1 MNIGYDMAVGEIAI
15 VNNAGEQ
22 ICECDIL
29 VTLDSLNILHVEEPY
44 TFNGWDMAIL
54 LYDKVNNR
62 CFDLR
67 YSDIIYL
74 SGNQGADIILKGR
87 TPTEEDK
94 SRLADLLQKIREAE
108 EEKETEEET
117 EEEEEMVEYYGTC
130 EHCGCV
136 LETENDGI
144 WFDDCLLCEDCLD
157 EQTRICDC
165 CGDRIWNEDDE
176 GDEDIILCERCRDN
190 YYSRCDDCGRLIH
203 DDDACYV
210 DGEDYPYCPDCY
222 ERHAR
227 NYIHNYSYKPNPVFH
242 GRGTMFFGV
251 ELELDEGGED
261 DDKAE
266 EILSCTDSDHLYIK
280 HDGSLDDGMELVS
293 HPMTLEYHQN
303 SMPWENIVETAVDL
317 GYRSHQTGT
326 CGLHVHVNRKA
337 FGCDRSE
344 QDEVISRILYIVER
358 FWQEMLKFSRR
369 TEYQIDR
376 WAARYG
382 IKDNPK
388 QVMDNAKKGGRG
400 RYACINLCNYN
411 TIEFRI
417 FRGTLKYNTLIATLQ
432 MVEHICLT
440 AMEMTDEEITALSW
454 PEFIEGIEHEELIQY
469 LKERRLYVN
478 EIVENEEEL

>member
-1 MNIGYDMAVGEIAI
+1 MEIRYESSRLLI
-15 VNNAGEQ
+15 KNNYEESISKQ
-22 ICECDIL
+22 DIL
-29 VTLDSLNILHVEEPY
+29 AALESCGIDYVETPY
-44 TFNGWDMAIL
+44 LIGGWDLATL
-54 LYDKVNNR
+54 LYDKVKNL
-62 CFDLR
+62 CFNLR
-67 YSDIIYL
+67 QRDINFI
-74 SGNQGADIILKGR
+74 NEHFNTAICIAGR
-87 TPTEEDK
+87 TPTEEDR
-94 SRLADLLQKIREAE
+94 SRLADLLAE
-108 EEKETEEET
+108 SEDDIEET
-117 EEEEEMVEYYGTC
+117 NENEEEEEMEYYGTC
-130 EHCGCV
+130 EHCGCT
-136 LETENDGI
+136 LDTEDNGY
-144 WFDDCLLCEDCLD
+144 WFDDVLLCEECYDND
-157 EQTRICDC
+157 IRTCDC
-165 CGDRIWNEDDE
+165 CGRHIWNDDDV
-176 GDEDIILCERCRDN
+176 GDEDVTLCERCRDN
-190 YYSRCDDCGRLIH
+190 YYSTCEDCGRLIH

-210 DGEDYPYCPDCY
+210 DGEDYPYCSDCY

-251 ELELDEGGED
+251 ELELDKGGED

-266 EILSCTDSDHLYIK
+266 EILSCTDSDHLYVK

-303 SMPWENIVETAVDL
+303 SMPWKNIVETAVDL

-388 QVMDNAKKGGRG
+388 QVMDNAKKGDRG

-417 FRGTLKYNTLIATLQ
+417 FRGTLKYNTFIATLQ

>member
-1 MNIGYDMAVGEIAI
+1 MIITYGNGNIDIEVSAE
-15 VNNAGEQ
+15 ER

-29 VTLDSLNILHVEEPY
+29 VALERFNILPVEETY
-44 TFNGWDMAIL
+44 TTGLWNTTTL
-54 LYDKVNNR
+54 LYDKINKR
-62 CFDLR
+62 CFELR
-67 YSDIIYL
+67 VSDIDYL
-74 SGNQGADIILKGR
+74 NENHAGAVILPGR
-87 TPTEEDK
+87 TPTEEDM

-108 EEKETEEET
+108 AEEVEEET
-117 EEEEEMVEYYGTC
+117 EEIEEEEETMEYYGTC
-130 EHCGCV
+130 EHCGCTI
-136 LETENDGI
+136 ETDDDGW
-144 WFDDCLLCEDCLD
+144 WFDDTLLCEDCLD
-157 EQTRICDC
+157 NLTRTCDC
-165 CGDRIWNEDDE
+165 CGNRIWNEDDE
-176 GDEDIILCERCRDN
+176 GDFNITLCERCRDN
-190 YYSRCDDCGRLIH
+190 YYSTCDDCGRLIH

-210 DGEDYPYCPDCY
+210 DGEDYPYCSECY
-222 ERHAR
+222 ERHSR
-227 NYIHNYSYKPNPVFH
+227 DYIHNYSYKPNPVFH

-251 ELELDEGGED
+251 ELELDKGGED

-303 SMPWENIVETAVDL
+303 SMPWKNIVETAVDL

-337 FGCDRSE
+337 FSCDRSE

-388 QVMDNAKKGGRG
+388 QVMDNAKKGNRG

-417 FRGTLKYNTLIATLQ
+417 FRGTLKYNTFIATLQ

-440 AMEMTDEEITALSW
+440 AMEMTDEEITSLSW